1 MALEHRWSKRQRV
14 CLDALVFHRKTGL
27 IHVNILNIN
36 LEGVFISGG
45 HIKLP
50 PLTCLEL
57 TFGLNG
63 GRKSNILQI
72 EALVIHNSHNGYGLM
87 YKDFRSSAFQEL
99 KGRLNAA

>member
-87 YKDFRSSAFQEL
+87 YKDFRLGAFKEL
-99 KGRLNAA
+99 KGSLNAA

>member
-27 IHVNILNIN
+27 IQVNILNIS
-36 LEGVFISGG
+36 LEGVFISGE

-57 TFGLNG
+57 TFGLKG
-63 GRKSNILQI
+63 SRECNILQI
-72 EALVIHNSHNGYGLM
+72 EALVIHNSHHGYGLM
-87 YKDFRSSAFQEL
+87 YKDFQRSAFQEL
-99 KGRLNAA
+99 KARLNAA